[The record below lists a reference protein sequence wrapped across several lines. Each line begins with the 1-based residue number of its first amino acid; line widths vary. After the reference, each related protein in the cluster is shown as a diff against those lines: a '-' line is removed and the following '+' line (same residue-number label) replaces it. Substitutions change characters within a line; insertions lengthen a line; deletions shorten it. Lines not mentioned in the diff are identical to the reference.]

1 MEFSPS
7 LNAEFIEDQYVIWKS
22 DPQRLSRDWQLFFQ
36 GFDLAY
42 VAEAGAAAPP
52 DRKALLF
59 QSRVEELI
67 HRYRDMGHLLSC
79 LDPLAACPTDH
90 PLLNVSAVGFE
101 DEDMARVFSS
111 PTLEHAKAVTLGDLV
126 KMLKETYCRSIG
138 VEYMHLQDPQERAW
152 LQERMEPTFNRP
164 RLDRDTRVRILA
176 KLWHA
181 GLFEQFLHARYLGQ
195 KRFSLEGAEVIVP
208 MLDVLLRKAAAH
220 GCREIVLG
228 MSHRGRLNVQANILG
243 KSYEAVMCE
252 FEESY
257 DPDSLVGSG
266 DVKYHQGYFADI
278 ELPGLSPV
286 RVVLAP
292 NASHLESVN
301 PIVEGIARARQD
313 QYGTDGTR
321 LVLPVLLHGDA
332 AFAGEGIVS
341 ETLNLSQLE
350 GYRTGGTLHIVVNNQ
365 IGFTTLPEHA
375 RSTRYSTD
383 VAKMLMVPVFH
394 VHGENPEAAVHVIAL
409 AHEYRNAFAKDV
421 VVDVV
426 CYRRYGHNE
435 GDEPYYTQPRMYDRI
450 KERPSVFALYGER
463 LREEGLVTPAE
474 IEAIRQ
480 GTNQCLE
487 LAYAAARETTCQA
500 PSRRF
505 YEEWDDYSGTAPG
518 EPLETGVP
526 EARLVHLA
534 GKMNTRPEGFT
545 VHPRLGRILDRR
557 RESVEKGEGIDWA
570 TAEALAF
577 GSLLTEGV
585 PIRFTGQDCR
595 RGTFSQRHA
604 VLVDVET
611 AEHFIPL
618 NALDAGQAPLSIH
631 DSLLAEASVLG
642 FEYGYSLVS
651 PGPLVIWEAQFG
663 DFANNAQCIID
674 QYIAAGEAK
683 WGRHSGLV
691 LLLPHGMEGQGPEHS
706 SARLE
711 RFLQLCAEENLRVCN
726 PTTPAQIFHLLRR
739 QVRNPLRKPLV
750 VMAPKSLLRNPLAV
764 SRPAEMVSGS
774 FREVLD
780 DPEGNESAERILLC
794 SGKIFFD
801 LLEKRRGSDSP
812 GTAVLRLEQLY
823 PFPGQLLLDV
833 LAGYPAARSFAWVQD
848 EAENMGAWRFVQPLL
863 RSLLRTEVGY
873 VGRNASASPAGG
885 YHLIHKTEQE
895 SLLERALGG

>member
-7 LNAEFIEDQYVIWKS
+7 VNAEYIENQYLVWKS
-22 DPQRLSRDWQLFFQ
+22 DPGSLSRDWQLFFQ

-42 VAEAGAAAPP
+42 GVDAGAAALPES
-52 DRKALLF
+52 KALLL
-59 QSRVEELI
+59 QSRVEILI
-67 HRYRDMGHLLSC
+67 HRYRDIGHLLSC
-79 LDPLAACPTDH
+79 LDPLVSCPTDH
-90 PLLNVSAVGFE
+90 PLLNLSDIGFE
-101 DEDMARVFSS
+101 EDDLDRVFSS
-111 PTLEHAKAVTLGDLV
+111 PSLKHVKEVTLRDLV
-126 KMLKETYCRSIG
+126 KMLRETYCRSVG

-152 LQERMEPTFNRP
+152 LQERMEPTFNRSEF
-164 RLDRDTRVRILA
+164 DRDERVRVLT

-208 MLDVLLRKAAAH
+208 MLDTLVRKAAAH
-220 GCREIVLG
+220 GSKEIILG
-228 MSHRGRLNVQANILG
+228 MSHRGRLNVQVNVLG

-252 FEESY
+252 FEENY

-278 ELPGLSPV
+278 EIPGYSTV

-301 PIVEGIARARQD
+301 PIVEGIARARQHHF
-313 QYGTDGTR
+313 GTDGTE

-383 VAKMLMVPVFH
+383 VAKMLMVPIFH
-394 VHGENPEAAVHVIAL
+394 VHGENPEAALHVITLAL
-409 AHEYRNAFAKDV
+409 EYRNRFCKDV
-421 VVDVV
+421 VIDVV

-435 GDEPYYTQPRMYDRI
+435 GDEPYYTQPRMYTRI
-450 KERPSVFALYGER
+450 KERPSVFTLYGER
-463 LREEGLVTPAE
+463 LQEEGLVTLGE
-474 IEAIRQ
+474 IKAIQQ

-487 LAYAAARETTCQA
+487 LAYKAAHERTCRA
-500 PSRRF
+500 PSTRF
-505 YEEWDDYSGTAPG
+505 YEGWDDCLETSLGQS
-518 EPLETGVP
+518 LETGVP
-526 EARLVHLA
+526 GARLVDLA
-534 GKMNTRPEGFT
+534 RKLNARPEGFT

-557 RESVEKGEGIDWA
+557 VESVEKGEGIDWA

-577 GSLLTEGV
+577 GSLLMEGV

-611 AEHFIPL
+611 GEHFTPL

-651 PGPLVIWEAQFG
+651 PKALVIWEAQFG
-663 DFANNAQCIID
+663 DFANNAQCVID
-674 QYIAAGEAK
+674 QYIASGEAK
-683 WGRHSGLV
+683 WGRNSGLV

-726 PTTPAQIFHLLRR
+726 PTTPAQTFHLLRR
-739 QVRNPLRKPLV
+739 QVRDPARKPLV

-764 SRPAEMVSGS
+764 STLTDMVSGS

-780 DPEGNESAERILLC
+780 DLEATKSAERILFC
-794 SGKIFFD
+794 SGKIYFD
-801 LLEKRRGSDSP
+801 LAERRRRIDSHQ
-812 GTAVLRLEQLY
+812 TAIVRIEQLY
-823 PFPGQLLLDV
+823 PFPGPLLLDV
-833 LAGYPAARSFAWVQD
+833 ISGYQAARSFAWVQ
-848 EAENMGAWRFVQPLL
+848 EEPQNMGAWRFVQPLVGP
-863 RSLLRTEVGY
+863 LLRGELGY
-873 VGRNASASPAGG
+873 VGRAASASPASG
-885 YHLIHKTEQE
+885 YHLIHKAEQE
-895 SLLERALGG
+895 AVLERALGQ